1 MSPRRHTDDTDAYL
15 ARIGDRVRA
24 ARARR
29 GMTRRAL
36 AGESGVSERY
46 LAQLESGSGNGS
58 IVLLRQV
65 ADAMHLPLHD
75 LVRDGDDPPVEL
87 TLLTERLA
95 GLDAAEL
102 EAVHGWLRDRRPEA
116 AGRAGRIALI
126 GLRGAGKSTLGQA
139 LADRLDVP
147 FIQLDQAVAEAA
159 GMSLAEVFDMFGQAG
174 YRRLERRC
182 LDDIVARHPR
192 AVIEVGGGLAAD
204 PAGLERLLAA
214 CRVVWLKA
222 RPEEHMARVVE
233 QGDQRPMAG
242 NRQAMDDLRR
252 ILEGR
257 EPLYGKADFV
267 LDTSGRA
274 VEQCLDDLAGIAA
287 A

>member
-1 MSPRRHTDDTDAYL
+1 MSPRRQTDDTGSFL
-15 ARIGDRVRA
+15 ARIGERVRA

-36 AGESGVSERY
+36 AAESGVSERY
-46 LAQLESGSGNGS
+46 LAQLESGAGNGS

-65 ADAMHLPLHD
+65 ANAMHMALHD
-75 LVRDGDDPPVEL
+75 LVRDAPDPPLEL
-87 TLLTERLA
+87 ALLTERLSR
-95 GLDAAEL
+95 LDAEEL
-102 EAVHGWLRDRRPEA
+102 AAVHAWLRDRRPEA
-116 AGRAGRIALI
+116 AGRHGRIALI

-139 LADRLDVP
+139 LADRLGVP
-147 FIQLDQAVAEAA
+147 FLQLDQAVAAAA
-159 GMSLAEVFDMFGQAG
+159 GMSLAEVFDLFGQAG

-182 LDDIVARHPR
+182 LDEIVAQHAR

-214 CRVVWLKA
+214 CRVVWVKA
-222 RPEEHMARVVE
+222 APEEHMARVVA

-242 NRQAMDDLRR
+242 NRQAMDDLRT
-252 ILEGR
+252 ILDGR
-257 EPLYGKADFV
+257 APLYGKADHV
-267 LDTSGRA
+267 LDTSGRDLPA
-274 VEQCLDDLAGIAA
+274 CLDDLAEIAA

>member
-15 ARIGDRVRA
+15 TRIGERVRA

-46 LAQLESGSGNGS
+46 LAQLETGAGNGS

-65 ADAMHLPLHD
+65 ANAMHLPLHD

-95 GLDAAEL
+95 RLDPAEL
-102 EAVHGWLRDRRPEA
+102 EAVHGWLRDRRPESTSR
-116 AGRAGRIALI
+116 GDRIALI
-126 GLRGAGKSTLGQA
+126 GLRGAGKSTLGKA
-139 LADRLDVP
+139 LAERLGVP
-147 FIQLDQAVAEAA
+147 FIQLDRAVADAA
-159 GMSLAEVFDMFGQAG
+159 GMGLSEVFDMFGQAG

-182 LDDIVARHPR
+182 LDDIVAGNAR

-204 PAGLERLLAA
+204 PAGLERLMAT
-214 CRVVWLKA
+214 CRVVWLRA

-267 LDTSGRA
+267 LDTSGRDI
-274 VEQCLDDLAGIAA
+274 ERCLDDLADIAA